1 MNGIGART
9 RSIAASRRR
18 RICER
23 VFGAVLMARRTVLVV
38 DDEPRIAAIASDY
51 LRHAGYAV
59 VTAGDGARALQ
70 LARAQP
76 PDLIVLDLGLPG
88 TDGLD
93 VARTL
98 RTESNVP
105 IIMLTARVE
114 ESDRTPWPRDRRG
127 RLHGQAVQP
136 ARAGRAGQSRPAANG
151 ASTVGRR
158 RRRGDSAILCLT
170 RHGSASRAVA
180 CRSS

>member
-1 MNGIGART
+1 
-9 RSIAASRRR
+9 
-18 RICER
+18 
-23 VFGAVLMARRTVLVV
+23 MAGRTVLVV

-59 VTAGDGARALQ
+59 ITAGDGARALQ

-98 RTESNVP
+98 SAESNVP
-105 IIMLTARVE
+105 IIMLTARV
-114 ESDRTPWPRDRRG
+114 
-127 RLHGQAVQP
+127 
-136 ARAGRAGQSRPAANG
+136 
-151 ASTVGRR
+151 
-158 RRRGDSAILCLT
+158 
-170 RHGSASRAVA
+170 
-180 CRSS
+180 